1 MTSAAIHVLL
11 GLHARANA
19 ELGRAL
25 SEGTLRFGYS
35 QASLKPL
42 LGAQAAE
49 VGNALSQLEQ
59 EGHSLASIAL
69 MCRALSLAQA
79 ERDAAIH
86 GTQLSISGPD
96 VPGIPIF
103 NTQATVASL
112 FSQAE
117 EEVLLTSYVFHSAGE
132 ILRPLAE
139 KHDSNPNLRVRI
151 ILDLTHKRGA
161 EKLHYGA
168 VAPGFVRQFKEHQW
182 PGERLPEIWDYRD
195 GFENTDAGVMHAK
208 VIVVDRK
215 IALVTSANFTE
226 AAQDRNIEAGVLIQS
241 AHFSGRLQGYF
252 ESLIERNVLKR
263 VM

>member
-11 GLHARANA
+11 SLHARANA

-42 LGAQAAE
+42 VGAQAAE
-49 VGNALSQLEQ
+49 VGTALSQLKDD
-59 EGHSLASIAL
+59 GHSLASIAL

-86 GTQLSISGPD
+86 STQLSISGPD

-103 NTQATVASL
+103 NTQTTVASL

-117 EEVLLTSYVFHSAGE
+117 QEVLLTSYVFHSAGE

-139 KHDSNPNLRVRI
+139 KHDANPNLRVRI
-151 ILDLTHKRGA
+151 ILDLTHRRGPDKQPYA
-161 EKLHYGA
+161 A
-168 VAPGFVRQFKEHQW
+168 VAPGFIHHFKEHQW
-182 PGERLPEIWDYRD
+182 PGERLPEIWDYRE
-195 GFENTDAGVMHAK
+195 GFESPDAGVMHAK

-215 IALVTSANFTE
+215 VALVTSANFTE
-226 AAQDRNIEAGVLIQS
+226 AAQDRNIEAGVLIQNS
-241 AHFSGRLQGYF
+241 HFSGRLQGYF
-252 ESLIERNVLKR
+252 DSLIEKKVLRR